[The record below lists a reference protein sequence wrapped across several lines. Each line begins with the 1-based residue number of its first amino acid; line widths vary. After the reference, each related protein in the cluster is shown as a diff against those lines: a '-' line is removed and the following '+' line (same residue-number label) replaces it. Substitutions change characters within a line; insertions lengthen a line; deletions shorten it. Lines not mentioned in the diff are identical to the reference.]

1 VALENLL
8 GNAWKYSSEA
18 SEAVIEFGAERVG
31 NCLVYHVSD
40 NGIGFDESYSD
51 KLFRPFERLH
61 NDERFKG
68 TGIGLATVARAVKRM
83 GGDVWATSSP
93 GQGAVFYF
101 ALESCHSRAAA
112 RSGG

>member
-1 VALENLL
+1 MP
-8 GNAWKYSSEA
+8 EA
-18 SEAVIEFGAERVG
+18 NIEFGAEQVG
-31 NCLVYHVSD
+31 DCLVYHVSD

-68 TGIGLATVARAVKRM
+68 TGIGLATMARAVERM

-93 GQGAVFYF
+93 GQGAIFYF
-101 ALESCHSRAAA
+101 ALDRCRSRDAAG
-112 RSGG
+112 SGR